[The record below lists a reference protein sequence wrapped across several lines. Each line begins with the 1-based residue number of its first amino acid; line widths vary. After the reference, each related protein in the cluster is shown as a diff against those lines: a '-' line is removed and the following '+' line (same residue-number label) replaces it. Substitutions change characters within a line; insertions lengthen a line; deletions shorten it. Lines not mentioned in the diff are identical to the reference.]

1 VPKSFRHVPVWRH
14 GGRSGGHHTATAAAD
29 LPFERRL
36 NPTEAVAPVT
46 L

>member
-14 GGRSGGHHTATAAAD
+14 GGRSGGNHTAVAAAD
-29 LPFERRL
+29 PPFERRL
-36 NPTEAVAPVT
+36 YPTETIAPVT